1 MFVRDLYLEEHE
13 VVKVNVE
20 QSVTEVFAAI
30 KESGYRCIP
39 VIDND
44 GLYKGMIY
52 KVHLMEYIY
61 EDDGDVNAN
70 IESILQHQDVF
81 ISQRSPF
88 LNALIQIKSLPF
100 ISVVEDEKL
109 VGILTHNKVESV
121 LTDAFGL
128 TTGGINITIS
138 SIEAKGMIEKLTKA
152 LRGENIEGMFTLDNG
167 SVIARRVVITLE
179 SGKSEKDIENLKDK
193 LEKSGFRI
201 LHIDHIEKSD
211 E

>member
-20 QSVTEVFAAI
+20 QNVTEVFAII
-30 KESGYRCIP
+30 KDSGYRCIP
-39 VIDND
+39 VVDHD

-61 EDDGDVNAN
+61 EDGGNVNAT
-70 IESILQHQDVF
+70 IESLLNHQDVF

-88 LNALIQIKSLPF
+88 LNALIKIKALPF
-100 ISVVEDEKL
+100 LSVVEDEKL

-128 TTGGINITIS
+128 KTGGINITIS
-138 SIEAKGMIEKLTKA
+138 SIEARGMIEKLTKA

-179 SGKSEKDIENLKDK
+179 SGKTDKDIENLKDK

-201 LHIDHIEKSD
+201 LHVDHIEKSD
-211 E
+211 

>member
-1 MFVRDLYLEEHE
+1 MFVRDLYLDAHE
-13 VVKVNVE
+13 VVKVNVA
-20 QSVTEVFAAI
+20 QNVTEVFALI
-30 KESGYRCIP
+30 KDSGYRCIP
-39 VIDND
+39 VIDDN
-44 GLYKGMIY
+44 GMYKGMIY

-61 EDDGDVNAN
+61 EDGGDVNAT
-70 IESILQHQDVF
+70 IESLLNHQDTF

-88 LNALIQIKSLPF
+88 LNALIAIKALPF
-100 ISVVEDEKL
+100 LSVVEDGLL

-128 TTGGINITIS
+128 QTGGINITIS
-138 SIEAKGMIEKLTKA
+138 SIEARGMIGKLTRT

-179 SGKSEKDIENLKDK
+179 SGKSEKEMDHLKEK

-201 LHIDHIEKSD
+201 LHIDYIEKS